1 MNRKHLRLTAAL
13 GASLVL
19 TLTGCSTKAA
29 PESDSG
35 SGGSGGVKTGPGVS
49 DTAIK
54 VGVITDLTGPAAPL
68 AKPSMQASQLY
79 VDQVNAAGGVCGRK
93 VELLVRDHG
102 FDVQKAVA
110 AYAEVQPQVAALGS
124 LLGSAQTSALLDSI
138 ERDKL
143 VTMVGGNSASSLGH
157 EHVQVMSTTYDLDM
171 INGVDWL
178 VKTNG
183 LKSGDKVGL
192 IHQPGEYGEN
202 AAEGVRFAAKKAGLE
217 LVVQTVKP
225 TDTDMTAQVTALG
238 AQKVKAVVFA
248 GTPGQ
253 TASLVGVAAAGGLKV
268 PVLAHAAAYV
278 PQLLATPAK
287 PALER
292 MLYVVGGV
300 PALSGDAPALKQL
313 VADYGKKYPKEQ
325 LNVGVQVGTTNS
337 AVLVEALR
345 AACAAKDLSR
355 EGITKGLRSLKS
367 FDKGMGSVLDFSDP
381 AKSPNRKS
389 YVLRPAEG
397 LPGGLKTVQN
407 ATEVPA
413 VAEYLAARH

>member
-1 MNRKHLRLTAAL
+1 MNRTHLRVTAAL
-13 GASLVL
+13 GVSLAL
-19 TLTGCSTKAA
+19 ALTGCSTKAA
-29 PESDSG
+29 PSSG
-35 SGGSGGVKTGPGVS
+35 ADESGGIKTGPGVS
-49 DTAIK
+49 ETAIK
-54 VGVITDLTGPAAPL
+54 VGVITDLTGAAAPL
-68 AKPSMQASQLY
+68 GKPSMQASQLY
-79 VDQVNAAGGVCGRK
+79 IDQVNAAGGVCDRK
-93 VELLVRDHG
+93 IELVVRDHG

-124 LLGSAQTSALLDSI
+124 LLGSAQTAALLDSI
-138 ERDKL
+138 ERDEL
-143 VTMVGGNSASSLGH
+143 VTMVGGNAASNLGH
-157 EHVQVMSTTYDLDM
+157 KHVQVMSTTYDLDM

-178 VKTNG
+178 VKAHG
-183 LKSGDKVGL
+183 LKPGDTVGL

-202 AAEGVRFAAKKAGLE
+202 AADGVRFAAKKAGLE

-225 TDTDMTAQVTALG
+225 TDTDMTPQVTALG
-238 AQKVKAVVFA
+238 AKKVKAVVFA

-287 PALER
+287 PALEK
-292 MLYVVGGV
+292 MLYVSGGV
-300 PALSGDAPALKQL
+300 PALSSDLPGVKQL

-325 LNVGVQVGTTNS
+325 LNVGVQVGTTNG
-337 AVLVEALR
+337 AVLVEALK
-345 AACAAKDLSR
+345 AACEAKDLSR
-355 EGITKGLRSLKS
+355 AGITQGLRSLKS

-389 YVLRPAEG
+389 YILRPAES
-397 LPGGLKTVQN
+397 LPGGLKTVQD

-413 VAEYLAARH
+413 IAEYLATEH